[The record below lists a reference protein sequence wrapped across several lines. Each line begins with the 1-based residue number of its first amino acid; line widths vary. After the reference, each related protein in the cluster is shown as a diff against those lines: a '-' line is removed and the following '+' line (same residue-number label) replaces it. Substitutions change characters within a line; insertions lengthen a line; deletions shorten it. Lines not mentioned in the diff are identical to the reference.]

1 MTGEIATVSWPSMGS
16 WGEAVLFWSVA
27 ALMALGALGV
37 LLFKKAAYAALSMVV
52 VMLGMAVLFFSLEA
66 PFNGAVQIIVYTG
79 AIMML
84 FLFVIMMIGLGA
96 TDGYREQNRSYIWI
110 AVAMGVALAVM
121 TVGAVLSSKVPG
133 PGKIDVDPYSNGPI
147 TGLAATLFQDHW
159 FTIQLSAMLL
169 ITAAVGAVLLTHSDR
184 LRAKF
189 GQRKTAEA
197 RMKEYSV
204 KGAHLGQTT
213 APGVYATSNA
223 VDNPAISG
231 ESGAVITESI
241 PRVLRLRGLD
251 KPMGSLEPEVA
262 QSLQLARQGEEE
274 KTMWAPDRKVPQ
286 SRAWGMPGA
295 PAPGGLRQVRH
306 SDLDAQKAEG
316 DQK

>member
-1 MTGEIATVSWPSMGS
+1 MSGEIVSAWPGMGS

-27 ALMALGALGV
+27 ALMVMGALGV

-96 TDGYREQNRSYIWI
+96 TDGYREQNRTHIWI
-110 AVAMGVALAVM
+110 AVGMGVALAVM
-121 TVGAVLSSKVPG
+121 TVAAIFTSKVPG
-133 PGKIDVDPYSNGPI
+133 PGNIEVDPYSNAPI

-159 FTIQLSAMLL
+159 FTIELSAMLL
-169 ITAAVGAVLLTHSDR
+169 IVAAVGAVLLTHSDR

-189 GQRKTAEA
+189 GQRRTAEA

-213 APGVYATSNA
+213 APGVYATSNS

-231 ESGAVITESI
+231 ESGTVIEDSI
-241 PRVLRLRGLD
+241 PRVLRLRGLE
-251 KPMGSLEPEVA
+251 KPLGALEPEVA
-262 QSLQLARQGEEE
+262 QSLQLARQGQTE
-274 KTMWAPDRKVPQ
+274 KTLWAPAQKVSQ
-286 SRAWGMPGA
+286 SYAWGMPGA
-295 PAPGGLRQVRH
+295 PAPTGLNQLRQ
-306 SDLDAQKAEG
+306 SDLSTEISEEEQ
-316 DQK
+316 Q